1 MPTAPVRLTEILAA
15 LSLATDLATGAPPD
29 KALRVCL
36 AACALGEALE
46 LDRDDQADLHQAAL
60 LRAIGCTAHAAENAD
75 AFDDDLALQ
84 RDMHALDVAD
94 PASIGSFG
102 AWAGEERA
110 AVLRERLHEI
120 LPTTGPQAAR
130 FGCEASQAL
139 GRALTLRP
147 GAIAALDEVYER
159 WDGRGIPD
167 GRAGDELTIAARA
180 THVAEQFVIAT
191 DAGGPDWAVEQLRRR
206 AGGHLDPAMAEAAR
220 RACRE
225 LAAATAAP
233 DPLAAVLDAEPPAV
247 RFVMPDE
254 VDRAL
259 EALADFVDLKSR
271 YTLGHSRGVAE
282 LAARAAGLA
291 GVDEDA
297 VREIHRAGLVHD
309 VGRASVSTATWERVG
324 DLTPGERDRV
334 RLHTYWTE
342 RVLARAPATAG
353 LARPA
358 SSHHERLDGSG
369 YHRGIAASGI
379 DRCARFLAAA
389 DALHAMREP
398 RPHRPAL
405 SLDDAARELEADAS
419 AGRFDRA
426 AVGAVLEAEG
436 VRPQRTSLPNGL
448 TEREV
453 EVLCLLARGMTNRQ
467 IADELVV
474 SPRTVQHH
482 VSHVFDKLG
491 RRTRAGAA
499 VFAMEHGLVAGVE

>member
-15 LSLATDLATGAPPD
+15 LSLATDLATGASPD

-36 AACALGEALE
+36 AACALGDALE
-46 LDRDDQADLHQAAL
+46 LDSADAADLHQAAL

-75 AFDDDLALQ
+75 AFDDDLAFQ
-84 RDMHALDVAD
+84 RDMHVLDVAD
-94 PASIGSFG
+94 SASLASFG
-102 AWAGEERA
+102 TWAGEDRG
-110 AVLRERLHEI
+110 AVLRERLQEI
-120 LPTTGPQAAR
+120 LATVGPQAAR
-130 FGCEASQAL
+130 FGCEASQSL
-139 GRALTLRP
+139 GRALTLRS

-167 GRAGDELTIAARA
+167 GRAGDDLTLAARA
-180 THVAEQFVIAT
+180 THVAEQFVIAFG
-191 DAGGPDWAVEQLRRR
+191 AGGPDWAAEQLRRR
-206 AGGHLDPAMAEAAR
+206 AGGHLDPALVQVAL
-220 RACRE
+220 RAQPE
-225 LAAATAAP
+225 IAAATTAA
-233 DPLAAVLDAEPPAV
+233 DPLAAVLDAEPAPV

-271 YTLGHSRGVAE
+271 YTIGHSRGVAE
-282 LAARAAGLA
+282 LAARAAALA
-291 GVDEDA
+291 GLEQDA

-309 VGRASVSTATWERVG
+309 VGRASVSTATWERAG

-342 RVLARAPATAG
+342 RVLACAPATAD

-369 YHRGIAASGI
+369 YHRGVAAAGI

-405 SLDDAARELEADAS
+405 SLDEAARELQAGAS

-436 VRPQRTSLPNGL
+436 VRQRRTSLPNGL

-482 VSHVFDKLG
+482 VSHVFDKVG

-499 VFAMEHGLVAGVE
+499 VFAMEHGLVAGAE